1 MAVWRPTNPWM
12 AGKDNFMTYEVPAPT
27 PDPKHRYVVVTDAA
41 EIAAIIRNDT
51 LDCPDGECRDGVW
64 YATLDSLRKFR
75 GEQQEID
82 V

>member
-1 MAVWRPTNPWM
+1 
-12 AGKDNFMTYEVPAPT
+12 MTYQVPPAPD
-27 PDPKHRYVVVTDAA
+27 DPKGRYVVVTDQK
-41 EIAAIIRNDT
+41 EIEAIQRNDT

-75 GEQQEID
+75 GQPVDIE

>member
-1 MAVWRPTNPWM
+1 MS
-12 AGKDNFMTYEVPAPT
+12 YEVPPAPA
-27 PDPKHRYVVVTDAA
+27 DPKGRYVVVTDAA

-75 GEQQEID
+75 RQPVDIE

>member
-1 MAVWRPTNPWM
+1 MS
-12 AGKDNFMTYEVPAPT
+12 YEVPPAPA
-27 PDPKHRYVVVTDAA
+27 DPKGRYVVVTDPA

-75 GEQQEID
+75 GQPVDIE